1 MDKKNTIIG
10 VLLLIAAFYF
20 MYDSTSKESAAAK
33 YAAELAAAQESA
45 SAPRHG
51 ETPKTATLTSPYA
64 PDENIKEEFLTLK
77 NDAIALHLTNKGGAI
92 SNVELLGYDQ
102 SQDSDKPFQFN
113 AVKDAIPALGLA
125 FFDPTSD
132 LPQPYIK
139 NFSLIAK
146 TDNSATYKYIDTGRF
161 EVVRT
166 FSIPSGNSKDAKAYT
181 VQTKTEIKNISK
193 SPLDLREVYLCL
205 GAVPPTASDV
215 LGSNLAFM
223 LYDGDSSY
231 FSRSS
236 SFIDSSGFLGI
247 GASRAKPYEKIDE
260 YPVSWGAVK
269 NQFFAAVFTPDKIFS
284 NGGVAIP
291 IRLDGNIENKYMRN
305 AITGFMG
312 FGVEALQPQQSWEL
326 DGSYYVGPKELDRLF
341 SLGKHQEEVMNYGWF
356 GFVSRPLSRLM
367 NWIHSW
373 VSVVSPDWGWGWSII
388 ILTLIVRL
396 IMWPLT
402 SIQIKS
408 AQRMSKF
415 QGPLK
420 EIREKYKN
428 DPKRVQQETMKLYS
442 EYGINPLA
450 GCLPV
455 LIQIPI
461 FIGLYYMLQTS
472 CEIRFAHFLWI
483 SDLSLPD
490 TLEWCP
496 TIFGFP
502 LHILPLINAGVTFL
516 QMHLTPTATT
526 DKSQKI
532 MFSLIPV
539 IMLLFFY
546 TFPSGLV
553 LYWLVQSLLGI
564 IQAIIIRRGADKV
577 VLKKREKPG
586 FMQKLQAAMEQAA
599 EVQQNRGE
607 DYQKLPFR
615 EKLRIAR
622 EDAAKAKK
630 KMKEKRLGG
639 AMYEKRKKNPGGRS
653 TPPKR

>member
-20 MYDSTSKESAAAK
+20 MYDSTSKESAAARH
-33 YAAELAAAQESA
+33 AAELAAAQDAAE
-45 SAPRHG
+45 APRQG
-51 ETPKTATLTSPYA
+51 ESPKTATLTSPYA
-64 PDENIKEEFLTLK
+64 PEENIKEEILTLR
-77 NDAIALHLTNKGGAI
+77 NDAIAMHLTNKGGAI
-92 SNVELLGYDQ
+92 SNVELLGYEQ
-102 SQDSDKPFQFN
+102 SQESDKPFQFN
-113 AVKDAIPALGLA
+113 AVKNAIPALGLA
-125 FFDPTSD
+125 FFDPTSA

-139 NFSLIAK
+139 NFALVEK
-146 TDNSATYKYIDTGRF
+146 NDNSATYKYIENGKF
-161 EVVRT
+161 EVLRT
-166 FSIPSGNSKDAKAYT
+166 FSIPQGNSKDAKAYT
-181 VQTKTEIKNISK
+181 VQTKTEIKNISQ

-215 LGSNLAFM
+215 YGSNLAFM

-247 GASRAKPYEKIDE
+247 GASRAKPYEKIEE
-260 YPVSWGAVK
+260 YPISWGAVK
-269 NQFFAAVFTPDKIFS
+269 NQFFAAVFTPSKISS
-284 NGGVAIP
+284 NGGIAIP
-291 IRLDGNIENKYMRN
+291 IRLDGNIDNKYMRN

-312 FGVEALQPQQSWEL
+312 FGIETLQPRQTWEIE
-326 DGSYYVGPKELDRLF
+326 GAYYVGPKELDRLF
-341 SLGKHQEEVMNYGWF
+341 SLGKHQDEVMNYGWF

-373 VSVVSPDWGWGWSII
+373 VSIVSPDWGWGWSII

-396 IMWPLT
+396 LLWPLT

-415 QGPLK
+415 QTPLK

-516 QMHLTPTATT
+516 QMHLTPTPTT

-532 MFSLIPV
+532 MFSLMPV

-586 FMQKLQAAMEQAA
+586 FMQRLQEAMEQAA
-599 EVQQNRGE
+599 AVQESRGE
-607 DYQKLPFR
+607 EYQKLPFK

-622 EDAAKAKK
+622 EDAARAKK
-630 KMKEKRLGG
+630 KMKENRLKGT
-639 AMYEKRKKNPGGRS
+639 MYEKRKKNPGGRS

>member
-20 MYDSTSKESAAAK
+20 MYDSTSKESAAARH
-33 YAAELAAAQESA
+33 AAELAAAQDA
-45 SAPRHG
+45 AGAPRQG
-51 ETPKTATLTSPYA
+51 ESPKTATLTSPYA
-64 PDENIKEEFLTLK
+64 PEENIKEEILTLR

-92 SNVELLGYDQ
+92 SNVELLGYEQ
-102 SQDSDKPFQFN
+102 SQESDKPFQFN
-113 AVKDAIPALGLA
+113 AVKNAIPALGLA
-125 FFDPTSD
+125 FFDPTSA

-139 NFSLIAK
+139 NFALVEK
-146 TDNSATYKYIDTGRF
+146 NDNSATYKYIENGKF
-161 EVVRT
+161 EVLRT
-166 FSIPSGNSKDAKAYT
+166 FSIPQGNSKDAKAYT
-181 VQTKTEIKNISK
+181 VQTKTEIKNISQ

-215 LGSNLAFM
+215 YGSNLAFM

-247 GASRAKPYEKIDE
+247 GASRAKPYEKIEE
-260 YPVSWGAVK
+260 YPISWGAVK
-269 NQFFAAVFTPDKIFS
+269 NQFFAAVFTPSKISS
-284 NGGVAIP
+284 NGGIAIP
-291 IRLDGNIENKYMRN
+291 IRLDGNIDNKYMRN

-312 FGVEALQPQQSWEL
+312 FGIETLQPRQTWEIE
-326 DGSYYVGPKELDRLF
+326 GAYYVGPKELDRLF
-341 SLGKHQEEVMNYGWF
+341 SLGKHQDEVMNYGWF

-373 VSVVSPDWGWGWSII
+373 VSIVSPDWGWGWSII

-396 IMWPLT
+396 LLWPLT

-415 QGPLK
+415 QAPLK

-516 QMHLTPTATT
+516 QMHLTPTPTT

-532 MFSLIPV
+532 MFSLMPV

-564 IQAIIIRRGADKV
+564 LQALIIRMGKDKV
-577 VLKKREKPG
+577 VLKKRTKPS
-586 FMQKLQAAMEQAA
+586 L
-599 EVQQNRGE
+599 
-607 DYQKLPFR
+607 
-615 EKLRIAR
+615 
-622 EDAAKAKK
+622 
-630 KMKEKRLGG
+630 
-639 AMYEKRKKNPGGRS
+639 
-653 TPPKR
+653 